1 MAKSPDKNEI
11 VMRLTALWAFT
22 EAGLGGVLHLFKSPF
37 SGLMLCG
44 LSIIFLSM
52 IAKYSNYSSRV
63 IIRSLVLVVF
73 IKMLVSPHSGVTA
86 YFAVAFQGLLAAFI
100 FGTFKHSTLGLYLFG
115 IIAMVE
121 SAMQR
126 LIVLT
131 VLFGMQFWEA
141 VNEFGNFVYQL
152 FFDHSPEGSW
162 FSWSVVAA
170 YLIIYALGGAFAA
183 WLYRRISKNI
193 LAIEKSYLQSATV
206 RDEGDPLVL
215 TGKPKKKKR
224 KWSNYILLL
233 LLLGFTIYFSSTIT
247 DLSGVFY
254 ILLRTIL
261 IIVVWIYIVNPIL
274 LLALKKFLKKRFV
287 EERDRAKH
295 IQALFPWIRQV
306 LSEAW
311 SRASI
316 SSGFA
321 RFENFLSWTF
331 YLILNK

>member
-1 MAKSPDKNEI
+1 MAKSPDNNEI

-63 IIRSLVLVVF
+63 IIRSLILVVF

-100 FGTFKHSTLGLYLFG
+100 FGTFKDSTIGLYLFG

-206 RDEGDPLVL
+206 RDEGDLLVL
-215 TGKPKKKKR
+215 TGKTKKKKR

-233 LLLGFTIYFSSTIT
+233 LLLGFTIYFSSTIA

-287 EERDRAKH
+287 EERERAKH

-321 RFENFLSWTF
+321 RFEKFLTWTF
-331 YLILNK
+331 FLILNK

>member
-1 MAKSPDKNEI
+1 MAKSPDNNEI

-100 FGTFKHSTLGLYLFG
+100 FGTFKDSTLGLYLFG

-206 RDEGDPLVL
+206 REEGDPLVL

-233 LLLGFTIYFSSTIT
+233 LLLGFTIYFSSTIA

-287 EERDRAKH
+287 EERERAKH

-321 RFENFLSWTF
+321 RFEKFLTWTF
-331 YLILNK
+331 FLILNK

>member
-100 FGTFKHSTLGLYLFG
+100 FGTFKDSTLGLYLFG

>member
-1 MAKSPDKNEI
+1 MAKSPDNNEI

-100 FGTFKHSTLGLYLFG
+100 FGTFKNSTLGLYLFG

-233 LLLGFTIYFSSTIT
+233 LLLGFTIYFSSTIA

-287 EERDRAKH
+287 EERERAMH
-295 IQALFPWIRQV
+295 IQALFPWIRLV

-321 RFENFLSWTF
+321 RFEKFLTWTF
-331 YLILNK
+331 FLILKK